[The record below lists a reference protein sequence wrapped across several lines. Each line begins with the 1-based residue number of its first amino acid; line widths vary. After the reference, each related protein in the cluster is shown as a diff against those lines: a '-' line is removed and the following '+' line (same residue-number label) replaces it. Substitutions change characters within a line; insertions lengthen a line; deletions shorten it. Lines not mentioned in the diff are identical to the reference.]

1 MYDGQGSV
9 MYSYNSLAQ
18 LTSETRTLG
27 GPSFTLSYGYNL
39 AGELNSITN
48 PFGAQVGYGYDKVGR
63 LTNVSGSGY
72 AGVSN
77 YASSI
82 TYRAFGA
89 LKGMTFRNGRTLATA
104 YDGRMRPITW
114 DVAGVLGYNY
124 NYDYFNEHTGRV
136 TYAGNR
142 YDSSLD
148 RSYEYDDVGRLAIS
162 HTGAEARAAAWTG
175 LWGTMDGPYSQGYQ
189 YDVWGNVTHKY
200 GWGGEVQ
207 GGSTGVST
215 DIWYSYTGN
224 RRNGFTYDAAGNLT
238 NDLGQ
243 NFAYDVTGQQT
254 SASYGGY
261 SLSQEYDGNGLRV
274 KKTEN
279 GTATYYLRSTV
290 LGGQVVAEINSS
302 GGWQRGYVYTGG
314 SLLAVQQAGVNW
326 VHEDP
331 VTKSKRLTND
341 QGIVVSTIELDP
353 WGADTNRSGN
363 AAFQPHKYTTY
374 ERDGNGSD
382 EAMFRRYNRWHSR
395 FDQPDPY
402 DGSYNMGDPQSFNRY
417 AYVNNDP
424 VNFTDPTGLQPDIC
438 TEFDEHG
445 ACVIYSG
452 YTPAENSL
460 RAWARYANSRSLLP
474 GGGTGGNPHGGGGG
488 PQNPAPTQKPNP
500 NCITNAVSGA
510 TGLARPFGN
519 VGADGSIGHDGIHVV
534 APPGSTVTTLGV
546 LAGTVLGIHNQGDGL
561 RAVDV
566 LVPGVGVAIYK
577 DLGSVNVRAGQ
588 KLSGGTTIGAVG
600 VGGDYAGLHF
610 ALLSGGRAEDS
621 YYRSLTSRAAGGDLN
636 AQHQIKASMFINP
649 NGPNSPVNCPGVP
662 VNNAG
667 VNPHP

>member
-1 MYDGQGSV
+1 LQTRTTPEQGATNYSYNDDDTVSVLTDARGATTTYGYDGRHHVTSLTYGANGGATSTPNAYFNYDAGGNRTAMYDGQGSV

-48 PFGAQVGYGYDKVGR
+48 PFGAQVGYGYDKAGR

-89 LKGMTFRNGRTLATA
+89 LLGMSFGNGRTLATA
-104 YDGRMRPITW
+104 YDGRLRPITW
-114 DVAGVLGYNY
+114 DIAGVLGYNY

-136 TYAGNR
+136 TYAGSK

-148 RSYEYDDVGRLAIS
+148 HSYEYDDVGRLAIS

-207 GGSTGVST
+207 GGSAGVST

-279 GTATYYLRSTV
+279 RSVTYYLRSTV
-290 LGGQVVAEINSS
+290 LGGQAFRTFS
-302 GGWQRGYVYTGG
+302 GG
-314 SLLAVQQAGVNW
+314 
-326 VHEDP
+326 
-331 VTKSKRLTND
+331 
-341 QGIVVSTIELDP
+341 
-353 WGADTNRSGN
+353 
-363 AAFQPHKYTTY
+363 
-374 ERDGNGSD
+374 
-382 EAMFRRYNRWHSR
+382 
-395 FDQPDPY
+395 
-402 DGSYNMGDPQSFNRY
+402 
-417 AYVNNDP
+417 
-424 VNFTDPTGLQPDIC
+424 
-438 TEFDEHG
+438 
-445 ACVIYSG
+445 
-452 YTPAENSL
+452 
-460 RAWARYANSRSLLP
+460 
-474 GGGTGGNPHGGGGG
+474 
-488 PQNPAPTQKPNP
+488 
-500 NCITNAVSGA
+500 
-510 TGLARPFGN
+510 
-519 VGADGSIGHDGIHVV
+519 
-534 APPGSTVTTLGV
+534 
-546 LAGTVLGIHNQGDGL
+546 
-561 RAVDV
+561 
-566 LVPGVGVAIYK
+566 
-577 DLGSVNVRAGQ
+577 
-588 KLSGGTTIGAVG
+588 
-600 VGGDYAGLHF
+600 
-610 ALLSGGRAEDS
+610 
-621 YYRSLTSRAAGGDLN
+621 
-636 AQHQIKASMFINP
+636 
-649 NGPNSPVNCPGVP
+649 
-662 VNNAG
+662 
-667 VNPHP
+667 